1 MGLTDIRYDREKY
14 HQPKISSVLT
24 NLTRYYLSLTRLAQ
38 LEMKVSLLIDDLL
51 ICCILQSF
59 VTVTGSEPS
68 RNQLRLRCGP
78 STERNGTVEGRFVV
92 CERGRMLRA
101 RVWAIEL

>member
-1 MGLTDIRYDREKY
+1 
-14 HQPKISSVLT
+14 
-24 NLTRYYLSLTRLAQ
+24 
-38 LEMKVSLLIDDLL
+38 MKVSLLIDDLL

-78 STERNGTVEGRFVV
+78 SAKRNGGRKIRRVRAWSYVACSFV
-92 CERGRMLRA
+92 GDWTL
-101 RVWAIEL
+101 